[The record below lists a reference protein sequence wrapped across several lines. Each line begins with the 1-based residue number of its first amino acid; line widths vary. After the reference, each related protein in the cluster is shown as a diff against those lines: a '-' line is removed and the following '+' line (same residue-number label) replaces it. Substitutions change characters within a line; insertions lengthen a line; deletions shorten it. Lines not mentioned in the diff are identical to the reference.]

1 MRTTDADA
9 MPDWPGDPAALEAS
23 GVDFEALGHVLGNTC
38 CWGGRTRRFYSVA
51 QHAVTVSNAVQALGG
66 LADEDGRQLAL
77 HALLADAWR
86 AWLAE
91 PEVADTSAKALDKHR
106 RDRAAVQR
114 TVLEAAGAEEEL
126 PPSWSQALE
135 LTQRMA
141 EAALVRDQAGAGI
154 ERGAR
159 RGGPL
164 FPPLKERTR
173 PLRPDKAAERWI
185 EALGTLRASALRAAE
200 SRAPALRAPAPG
212 RDE

>member
-1 MRTTDADA
+1 MTGTDASA
-9 MPDWPGDPAALEAS
+9 APKWPGDPAALEAR
-23 GVDFEALGHVLGNTC
+23 GVDFQALGHVLGNTC

-51 QHAVTVSNAVQALGG
+51 QHALTVSSAVGALGG
-66 LADEDGRQLAL
+66 LADEDRRQLAL

-86 AWLAE
+86 AWLTE
-91 PEVADTSAKALDKHR
+91 PGETHTSAKALEKHR

-114 TVLEAAGAEEEL
+114 AVLEAAGAEPEL

-141 EAALVRDQAGAGI
+141 EAALVRDQADAGI
-154 ERGAR
+154 ERGAQ

-185 EALGTLRASALRAAE
+185 EAFGALRAAE
-200 SRAPALRAPAPG
+200 LRAPELRAQAPG
-212 RDE
+212 GDG

>member
-1 MRTTDADA
+1 MKGRDTSPA
-9 MPDWPGDPAALEAS
+9 PDWPGDPAALETH
-23 GVDFEALGHVLGNTC
+23 GVDFVALGHVLGNAC

-51 QHAVTVSNAVQALGG
+51 QHALTVSNAVRALGG
-66 LADEDGRQLAL
+66 LGDEDRRRLAL

-86 AWLAE
+86 AWVTE
-91 PEVADTSAKALDKHR
+91 PRQVDTSAKALEKHR

-114 TVLEAAGAEEEL
+114 AVLEAAGVDPEL

-141 EAALVRDQAGAGI
+141 EAALVRDQADAGI
-154 ERGAR
+154 DRGAQH
-159 RGGPL
+159 GGPL

-185 EALGTLRASALRAAE
+185 EALGALRAPALRAAE
-200 SRAPALRAPAPG
+200 SHAPAPG
-212 RDE
+212 GDE